1 MQEFLPLSKD
11 IVLKA
16 IDIAPE
22 SVIAKSVRRI
32 YFTGLQQ
39 SIKQRGYWHTD
50 IMSGMGSGILMKYDD
65 AFFLMTA
72 RHVLKDLLDYE
83 SNNGKFPN
91 ESPFWTDVYHKP
103 NWRSLHDFL
112 MPKRIWDIGSLIN
125 ADEKIIVSDVVLIE
139 LFTPGPL
146 HKPDIF
152 LDIRDSSLFLEKA
165 FFRRGQLLFISGYP
179 FEKNSYDWSIEHPEF
194 THATTI
200 HRQSYVGTFE
210 EDSSVG
216 FISFEVMDGDVTHE
230 NSNGM
235 SGGIVYNVEEKLEN
249 IKFCGMVLT
258 AGSNKCHFLPSY
270 LLYNAITNYKQAPYI
285 TVDPMADEIL
295 SPEDAMVYIEE
306 YLKIFT

>member
-1 MQEFLPLSKD
+1 M
-11 IVLKA
+11 
-16 IDIAPE
+16 
-22 SVIAKSVRRI
+22 
-32 YFTGLQQ
+32 
-39 SIKQRGYWHTD
+39 
-50 IMSGMGSGILMKYDD
+50 
-65 AFFLMTA
+65 
-72 RHVLKDLLDYE
+72 
-83 SNNGKFPN
+83 
-91 ESPFWTDVYHKP
+91 
-103 NWRSLHDFL
+103 
-112 MPKRIWDIGSLIN
+112 
-125 ADEKIIVSDVVLIE
+125 
-139 LFTPGPL
+139 
-146 HKPDIF
+146 
-152 LDIRDSSLFLEKA
+152 
-165 FFRRGQLLFISGYP
+165 FISGYP